1 MIEYK
6 TDGEVAIISFDRG
19 GKKNSL
25 TQGIVDQI
33 REAFIR
39 FEKSEERV
47 AIFTGNQDSFT
58 AGADLTDPPKDF
70 WRCVPGIGVP
80 LTKPLISAVTGW
92 CIGGGVVFVQM
103 SDLCVADESARFWF
117 SEAKVGRGGGL
128 VTSLVA
134 RIPHKIAMEI
144 MLLGEPIGA
153 QRAYEA
159 GMINR
164 VVPKGTHLEV
174 ALEMA
179 HKIGSN
185 APLVVKMLK
194 KFATETL
201 NRSPAEIMAST
212 RNSVEEVAKSA
223 DCQEGMASFK
233 ERRPPVYRGK

>member
-1 MIEYK
+1 MRHEVVGVLVVRK
-6 TDGEVAIISFDRG
+6 TLA
-19 GKKNSL
+19 
-25 TQGIVDQI
+25 
-33 REAFIR
+33 EA
-39 FEKSEERV
+39 ERLV
-47 AIFTGNQDSFT
+47 HPQRLA
-58 AGADLTDPPKDF
+58 
-70 WRCVPGIGVP
+70 VPGTGVQ
-80 LTKPLISAVTGW
+80 LHRLVAV
-92 CIGGGVVFVQM
+92 
-103 SDLCVADESARFWF
+103 
-117 SEAKVGRGGGL
+117 GGGL

-153 QRAYEA
+153 QRAYET

-179 HKIGSN
+179 RKIAGN
-185 APLVVKMLK
+185 APLVVQMLK

-212 RNSVEEVAKSA
+212 RNTVEEIAKSA